1 MGSVT
6 ESYLTCPL
14 YVSLTLSAEWSGA
27 GEYNLST
34 FSFQVLEMIAPPYS
48 PEFIQLFLPIVRN
61 EEITGRLRS
70 ADRTDDV
77 SLFLGEF
84 EGHRH
89 FRLAPR
95 LGLQPC

>member
-1 MGSVT
+1 
-6 ESYLTCPL
+6 
-14 YVSLTLSAEWSGA
+14 
-27 GEYNLST
+27 
-34 FSFQVLEMIAPPYS
+34 MIAPPYS

-84 EGHRH
+84 KGHRH
-89 FRLAPR
+89 FRWLQGSVYSHVK
-95 LGLQPC
+95 LGKVKVVFL